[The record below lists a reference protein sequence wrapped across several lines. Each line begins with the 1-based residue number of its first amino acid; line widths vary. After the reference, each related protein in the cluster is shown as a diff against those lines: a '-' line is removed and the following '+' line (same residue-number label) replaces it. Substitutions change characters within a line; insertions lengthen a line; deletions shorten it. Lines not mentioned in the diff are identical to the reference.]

1 MGSHFKDSNRE
12 GFEMKSLLFFVLVA
26 HVLYVAADD
35 VTCKKK
41 GKFSETITIGSG
53 DSYTFDTQAK
63 RKYGGNVKCR
73 VTYKRGSSCPKLR
86 FSCSKFNIE
95 NKMSNCSRKT
105 GDRMI
110 IKEHGSKKSK
120 SYCKKKSPDVS
131 TTSKFLKV
139 SFISNKKKHST
150 GAECWVQCES
160 DTTTIPTTGEV
171 PVQMTTPGEGN
182 VKKC

>member
-1 MGSHFKDSNRE
+1 MGSQFKDSNRE
-12 GFEMKSLLFFVLVA
+12 GFEMKSLIFFVLVV
-26 HVLYVAADD
+26 HVLFVAADD

-41 GKFSETITIGSG
+41 GKFSKTITIGSG
-53 DSYTFDTQAK
+53 DSYTFNTQAK
-63 RKYGGNVKCR
+63 RKYGGNVKCS

-95 NKMSNCSRKT
+95 NKMSKCFRKT

-110 IKEHGSKKSK
+110 IQEHGSKKSK

-131 TTSKFLKV
+131 TTSQFLKV

-150 GAECWVQCES
+150 GAECRVQCES
-160 DTTTIPTTGEV
+160 GEV
-171 PVQMTTPGEGN
+171 PVQMTTPGEGTTGSLVQGN
-182 VKKC
+182 ME